1 MQGRTRK
8 IALTEGV
15 VAGVLFGTGSIFT
28 RLLGDVDAFFIVFWR
43 LMIACAALAVL
54 LVVCQKS
61 FSPSL
66 IRKNIKGLLV
76 LGFLL
81 ALHFIFFTAAVKDTT
96 ILNAT
101 VLVSTVPIFS
111 VVISSFLKLKPSTHA
126 LLGLAVSFIGVFI
139 IAYAENA
146 TANVSVSQIAYSVR
160 IRGDLEAVLAAFIL
174 ALYLNYGRTIRNKMS
189 LTSIMLPI
197 YMFASII
204 VCIVSVFGLGRIL
217 SMPMTVQNVISLF
230 GIGVL
235 PTAIAHTLSFS
246 SLSNLKSFET
256 ATMSL
261 IEPVGATFLGI
272 ALFQEVPAPL
282 FSLGAVL
289 TLLGIFFVMKNGS

>member
-1 MQGRTRK
+1 MHGRTRK

-28 RLLGDVDAFFIVFWR
+28 RFLGDVDAFFIVFWR
-43 LMIACAALAVL
+43 LIIACIALTVL
-54 LVVCQKS
+54 LIVCEKS
-61 FSPSL
+61 FSSSL
-66 IRKNIKGLLV
+66 VRKNIKELFI

-111 VVISSFLKLKPSTHA
+111 IVISSVLKLKPSRHA
-126 LLGLAVSFIGVFI
+126 LLGLAVSFIGVSI
-139 IAYAENA
+139 IAYTESV
-146 TANVSVSQIAYSVR
+146 TANVNVSQTVYSVR
-160 IRGDLEAVLAAFIL
+160 VKGDLEAVLAAFIL
-174 ALYLNYGRTIRNKMS
+174 SLYLNYGRTVRNKMS
-189 LTSIMLPI
+189 LTSIMLPVYI
-197 YMFASII
+197 FAS
-204 VCIVSVFGLGRIL
+204 VVAGVVSMFGGGRVL
-217 SMPMTVQNVISLF
+217 SMSMTVQNVVSLV
-230 GIGVL
+230 GIGVF

-272 ALFQEVPAPL
+272 AFFQEVPAPL
-282 FSLGAVL
+282 FSIGAVL
-289 TLLGIFFVMKNGS
+289 TLLGIVFVMKNGN